1 MNALGM
7 YKVTYQAG
15 KGLVEIIQVSK
26 KVNDSWELLRDS
38 ELVQQLED
46 KILKNPLPQKSSNKM
61 GYGEAVYNENLRYI
75 TGSFEVVD

>member
-1 MNALGM
+1 MKELEM

-15 KGLVEIIQVSK
+15 KGDVTIIQVTRK
-26 KVNDSWELLRDS
+26 ANDSWELLKDP

-46 KILKNPLPQKSSNKM
+46 KIFKNPLPQKSLNKI

-75 TGSFEVVD
+75 TGTFETIG